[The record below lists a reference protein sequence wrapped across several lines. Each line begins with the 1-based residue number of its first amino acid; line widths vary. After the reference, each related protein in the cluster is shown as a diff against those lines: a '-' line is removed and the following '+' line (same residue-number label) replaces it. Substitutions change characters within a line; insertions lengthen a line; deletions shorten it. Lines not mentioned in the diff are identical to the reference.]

1 MLGAPLATASSDQ
14 QLTVDR
20 AQLVVGDLRQDKEFG
35 NAHDLLHRARAVLI
49 VPRLYKGGFLSAARA
64 ATACC

>member
-1 MLGAPLATASSDQ
+1 
-14 QLTVDR
+14 VDR
-20 AQLVVGDLRQDKEFG
+20 AQLVIGDLRQDKEYG
-35 NAHDLLHRARAVLI
+35 NARDLLHRARAVLI